1 MQDVDAG
8 EAEEQCLP
16 GLRSG
21 FRHPFD
27 AEKHAAS
34 CETRHPM
41 PIAHNAE
48 GTYPHKPVGQY
59 VEQESSDKLTGIKGH
74 HFSSVPVGIILPGK
88 GYFPSLSADEAM
100 IGESDPVG
108 IPTKVLDHGFGAMEG
123 RACNRPPIPLRRV
136 LEEGREG
143 FLERSNRSGE
153 VKLLLFQER
162 EDLPPEEARHYLD
175 GQEKPSL

>member
-123 RACNRPPIPLRRV
+123 RLAIDHPFPGIEL
-136 LEEGREG
+136 LEERREG
-143 FLERSNRSGE
+143 FLERSDRSGK
-153 VKLLLFQER
+153 VKLRVFHEG
-162 EDLPPEEARHYLD
+162 EDLPPEESGHYLD
-175 GQEKPSL
+175 GQKKPSF